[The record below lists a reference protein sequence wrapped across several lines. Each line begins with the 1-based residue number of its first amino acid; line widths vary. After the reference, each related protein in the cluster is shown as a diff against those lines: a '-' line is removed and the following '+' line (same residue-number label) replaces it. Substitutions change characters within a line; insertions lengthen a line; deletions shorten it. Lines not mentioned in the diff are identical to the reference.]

1 MPILALFFVLA
12 LSVMLVKALSSS
24 TQVPTLTLTEENS
37 THNSAVLE
45 KGWGEAS
52 SLSRPS

>member
-1 MPILALFFVLA
+1 MPVLALLFVLT

-24 TQVPTLTLTEENS
+24 TQAPTLALTEENS

-52 SLSRPS
+52 SLSHPS

>member
-12 LSVMLVKALSSS
+12 LSIMLVKALSSS
-24 TQVPTLTLTEENS
+24 TQVPTLALTEENS